1 MKNILTALIILSI
14 LLLSPVITLADGYSI
29 KPGIKEYT
37 LSPGQIRL
45 GEILFRSNEKK
56 DTRIAVTVETYDP
69 KTESILNK
77 KPFVSVG
84 TGKYTVKAGK
94 EVSIEYA
101 LSIPEDTPVGSYFN
115 IVTVTEDRKG
125 SSEENTVGV
134 KKAVGSIVAMHV
146 IDSDKSIEA
155 IFFDQGATSLKVT
168 NKGFPFLSA
177 TRFEY
182 SYENKSNFV
191 FRPEGEIR
199 IIDQQGKQVSQRFE
213 INPEKGAVY
222 PGDRYTESFEVDQW
236 DVNNVFQTKDI
247 IAKTYSGYGDNSI
260 TDKVTLNLR
269 NSIYALGTTGAVLVV
284 FLLILIVRAVRMRSK
299 LSKKS

>member
-1 MKNILTALIILSI
+1 MKSIFTALIILSI
-14 LLLSPVITLADGYSI
+14 LLLSPVISLADGYSI

-94 EVSIEYA
+94 EISIEYA

-134 KKAVGSIVAMHV
+134 KKAVGSIIAMHV

-213 INPEKGAVY
+213 INPDKGAVY
-222 PGDRYTESFEVDQW
+222 PGDIYTESFEVDQW
-236 DVNNVFQTKDI
+236 DMNNVFQTKDI

-269 NSIYALGTTGAVLVV
+269 NSIYALGATGAVLVIS
-284 FLLILIVRAVRMRSK
+284 LLVLIVRAVRMR
-299 LSKKS
+299 LNPSKKS